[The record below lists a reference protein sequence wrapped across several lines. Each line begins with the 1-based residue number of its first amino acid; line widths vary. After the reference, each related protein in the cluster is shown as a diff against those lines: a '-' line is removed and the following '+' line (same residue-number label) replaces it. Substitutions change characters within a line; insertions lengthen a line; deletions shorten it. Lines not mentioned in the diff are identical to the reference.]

1 MAHLRS
7 KKMEIL
13 LPFTEA
19 AITDCRQHLSQHP
32 DIDPAV
38 SAYLAR
44 YVNGLMCAEI
54 EQVVSGLIRA
64 RLERGC
70 SDAATFNFLT
80 SWQRGIVRNARIG
93 EIRDTIGLLGGNYK
107 DTFNNLVNQNVGDEG
122 IDRLGR
128 AVSQRNRNAHDA
140 PPDITFGELEIA
152 LTFARKVVEAV
163 RLALEPQT

>member
-1 MAHLRS
+1 MVRLRS
-7 KKMEIL
+7 KKMELL
-13 LPFTEA
+13 LPRTET

-64 RLERGC
+64 RLEKGC

-80 SWQRGIVRNARIG
+80 SWQRGWVRSAKIG

-107 DTFNNLVNQNVGDEG
+107 DTFNNLINQNVGDEG
-122 IDRLGR
+122 SGKLGR
-128 AVSQRNRNAHDA
+128 AVSDRNQNAHEN
-140 PPDITFGELEIA
+140 PPDITFRELEDVIP
-152 LTFARKVVEAV
+152 FAKKVVEAV
-163 RLALEPQT
+163 RLTLESQI